1 MFQKRKTATCPGGQ
15 LIEDRIIDLSVLHR
29 AFTQDNMPV
38 FNYMQLEI
46 FISHFQKLADSYK
59 WLKWE

>member
-1 MFQKRKTATCPGGQ
+1 MFQKKKTATCPGGR

>member
-1 MFQKRKTATCPGGQ
+1 MFQKKKTATCPGGR

-59 WLKWE
+59 